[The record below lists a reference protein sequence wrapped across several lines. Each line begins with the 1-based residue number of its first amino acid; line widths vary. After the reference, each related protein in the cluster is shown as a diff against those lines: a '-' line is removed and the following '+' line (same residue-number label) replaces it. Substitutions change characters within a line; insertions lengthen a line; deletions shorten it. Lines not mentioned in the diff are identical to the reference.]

1 MLYFVLIGLCLVLVG
16 VAALQFMYMFYL
28 DRLDNERKKRIVE
41 LEHRCKDLTQKL
53 AEAEFRISEQ
63 RHVIEAFD
71 IFENMD
77 EEAWADVIEES

>member
-28 DRLDNERKKRIVE
+28 DRLDNERKKRVVE
-41 LEHRCKDLTQKL
+41 LEHLCKELRQKL
-53 AEAEFRISEQ
+53 DEAEFRVSEQ
-63 RHVIEAFD
+63 RRVINAFD
-71 IFENMD
+71 IFENMG